1 MYYVGISMYYVAN
14 MESDMVSVAY
24 RFEEFGILRNKKTN
38 CAEILKNQY
47 DKTGWDTSADRYG
60 LNLNCL
66 KESMS
71 DIIKLLPDSVANQIA
86 AGEVI
91 QRPASVVK
99 ELVENAIDA
108 GASKIHVIVIDAGK
122 SLIQVIDNGK
132 GMSGTDARL
141 AFERHATSKISEAAD
156 LFALQTMGFRGEALA
171 SIASVAQVE
180 LRTRMSDDELGTGIL
195 IEGGKVREQL
205 TITCPVGA
213 NFAVR
218 NLFFNIPARRKFLK
232 SNHTEMSN
240 ILAEFE
246 RMALAHPDVDF
257 ILHSGDTPLME
268 LHAGNFKQRIV
279 GIFGKKIDTQLIP
292 VEVETTL
299 AHIYGFVGTP
309 QAARKKGAHQFF
321 FVNGRYMRHP
331 YFAKAVMAAYER
343 LIPDGEQIPYFL
355 CFEVNPSHIDVNI
368 HPAKTEIKFQDEQA
382 LWPILL
388 AAVRESLGKFNAVPT
403 IDFDTADRPTI
414 PSFVPG
420 NTDINPPQIHIN
432 KAFNPFEKTEGQQS
446 NPPAAFPN
454 KPSRKS
460 SNGWQNVYNAVFN
473 SAEAENPC
481 SQPSLYDTLP
491 AEERDSWEKA
501 NAQCFQFRGRF
512 IITTTTDGLLFVD
525 QHRAH
530 VRILYDMYRRQLT
543 GRQGLA
549 QGMLFPQILQLPP
562 SSATIFEM
570 MADSL
575 SFVGFDFSPLGGG
588 SYSILGIPSGTE
600 GLDPVSLL
608 QSIVDD
614 AISGQIQPGEQVEY
628 TIALSLARRAAMPV
642 GQALEQE
649 EMAHL
654 LEKLFQS
661 SNPNYSPDGNVIQ
674 TTVRNEKIE
683 GLFDGKR

>member
-1 MYYVGISMYYVAN
+1 
-14 MESDMVSVAY
+14 
-24 RFEEFGILRNKKTN
+24 
-38 CAEILKNQY
+38 
-47 DKTGWDTSADRYG
+47 
-60 LNLNCL
+60 
-66 KESMS
+66 MS
-71 DIIKLLPDSVANQIA
+71 DIIRLLPDSVANQIA

-91 QRPASVVK
+91 QRPASVIK

-108 GASKIHVIVIDAGK
+108 GASKIHVIVVDAGK

-156 LFALQTMGFRGEALA
+156 LFALHTMGFRGEALA

-180 LRTRMSDDELGTGIL
+180 LRTRMEDDELGTSIL
-195 IEGGKVREQL
+195 IEGGKVREQT
-205 TITCPVGA
+205 TITCPTGA

-232 SNHTEMSN
+232 SNQTEMSN

-246 RMALAHPDVDF
+246 RMALAHPDVAF
-257 ILHSGDTPLME
+257 ILHSGDTSLME

-279 GIFGKKIDTQLIP
+279 GIFGKKIDAQLIP

-299 AHIYGFVGTP
+299 AHISGFVGTP

-331 YFAKAVMAAYER
+331 YFAKAVMSAYER

-355 CFEVNPSHIDVNI
+355 CFEVDPSHIDVNI

-388 AAVRESLGKFNAVPT
+388 AAIRESLGRFNAIPT
-403 IDFDTADRPTI
+403 IDFDTVNRPEI
-414 PSFVPG
+414 PSFIPG

-432 KAFNPFEKTEGQQS
+432 TAFNPFDKATEKRSSQLPVFS
-446 NPPAAFPN
+446 N

-460 SNGWQNVYNAVFN
+460 SDGWQEIYDTAFHQ
-473 SAEAENPC
+473 AEAES
-481 SQPSLYDTLP
+481 SQPQLTLYDTLP
-491 AEERDSWEKA
+491 TEERDNWEKTDS
-501 NAQCFQFRGRF
+501 QCFQFRGRF
-512 IITTTTDGLLFVD
+512 IVTTITDGLLFVD

-530 VRILYDMYRRQLT
+530 VRILYDMYRQQQT
-543 GRQGLA
+543 GRQGIA

-562 SSATIFEM
+562 SSAAIFEM

-575 SFVGFDFSPLGGG
+575 SFVGFDFSSLGGG

-608 QSIVDD
+608 QSIIDD
-614 AISGQIQPGEQVEY
+614 ALSGQVQAGEQVEH
-628 TIALSLARRAAMPV
+628 TIALSLARRAAMPI

-649 EMAHL
+649 EMIHL
-654 LEKLFQS
+654 LDQLLHS

-674 TTVRNEKIE
+674 ITVRNEKIE